1 MDYSKTKNSKLSK
14 VGPGYREESALGGRG
29 NPFGGKRDV
38 PVIKPVVGK
47 AKPNPAPQRKGKS
60 HGKG

>member
-14 VGPGYREESALGGRG
+14 VGPSYREGAALGGPG
-29 NPFGGKRDV
+29 NPFGGKREV
-38 PVIKPVVGK
+38 PVIKPIVGK